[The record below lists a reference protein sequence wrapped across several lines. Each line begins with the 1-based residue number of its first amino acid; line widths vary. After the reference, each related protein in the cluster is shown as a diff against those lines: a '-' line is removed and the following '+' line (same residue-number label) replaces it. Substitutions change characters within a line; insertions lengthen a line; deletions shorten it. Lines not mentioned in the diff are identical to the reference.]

1 MSRRYPLEPPPEPTP
16 QPRSGRDP
24 FALRSARVVA
34 GWLVE
39 FSLWRKRHLDLGAA
53 VVGIVL
59 VALGIALAVAGMQ
72 ADTYMHRGVESGGDE
87 PFTIQP
93 TGDGLATNV
102 DLRVFLGDELPSVA
116 DALSAGG
123 IRYVRQPVSWAEIET
138 EQGTYDWTAYD
149 QIVDELSRRQIT
161 VVAVIVDAPDWS
173 RDSASLDAADGPPA
187 DPAMIGSFVQE
198 FTGHYGNRVPFIQVW
213 DRPNDAA
220 RWGGSPATA
229 GQFLPYLAAAYNG
242 ARAGNPEA
250 RVITPEL
257 AFGTSDMPD
266 QADLE
271 FLGGLYRAGAEGF
284 FDIVGIRLD
293 GGTTSPDDR
302 RVAADRHNIS
312 RAILTRELMVRYGD
326 GGTPIWATS
335 FGWARTGETSASE
348 QAEFVVRGLERS
360 WVEWPWMGQMFQW
373 SFLAPPGSRAEAY
386 ALVHADGSASQLYRR
401 LTSPEFQ
408 ERALHVAETGF
419 APMDASSMQYSGA
432 WQDQHLEERTFRTSN
447 QIGAEVVLPFRGTG
461 ITAIMR
467 IGPESGNVIVEIDG
481 KVIDGGAEQSSD
493 EWDLTWTTTSDIPIE
508 LVSGLDYGDHT
519 LTIRL
524 AREGS
529 LTLGGI
535 VVERDQPFVWPVV
548 LLTAGSLIALFYGI
562 RSLVMLIG
570 RRSGVLPR
578 ADEMIPVI
586 ERPTLSPPLRGRGA

>member
-1 MSRRYPLEPPPEPTP
+1 MSRRYPIEPPPEPTP
-16 QPRSGRDP
+16 QPRAPRDTV
-24 FALRSARVVA
+24 ALRSARVVA

-39 FSLWRKRHLDLGAA
+39 FSLWRQRHIDLGAA
-53 VVGIVL
+53 VVGLVL
-59 VALGIALAVAGMQ
+59 VLVGITLTVAGMR
-72 ADTYMHRGVESGGDE
+72 ADTYMHRGVESGSDE

-93 TGDGLATNV
+93 TGDGLATNI

-123 IRYVRQPVSWAEIET
+123 IHYVRQPVSWAEVEN
-138 EQGTYDWTAYD
+138 EQGKFDWSAYD

-161 VVAVIVDAPDWS
+161 VVAVILDAPDWS
-173 RDSASLDAADGPPA
+173 RDSASLEATDGPPV
-187 DPAMIGSFVQE
+187 DPAMLGTFVQE
-198 FTGHYGNRVPFIQVW
+198 FTGHFGGKVPFIQVW
-213 DRPNDAA
+213 DRPNVAS
-220 RWGGSPATA
+220 RWGGTSASA
-229 GQFLPYLAAAYNG
+229 AQFLPYLAAAYNG
-242 ARAGNPEA
+242 ARAGNPEV
-250 RVITPEL
+250 RIITPEL
-257 AFGTSDMPD
+257 AFGTGELPD
-266 QADLE
+266 RADLE
-271 FLGGLYRAGAEGF
+271 FLEGLYRAGAEGF

-312 RAILTRELMVRYGD
+312 RAILTRELMVRRGD
-326 GGTPIWATS
+326 GATPVWATS
-335 FGWARTGETSASE
+335 YGWARTAETSASE

-373 SFLAPPGSRAEAY
+373 SFLVPPGSSAEAY
-386 ALVHADGSASQLYRR
+386 ALVHADGSATPLYRR

-408 ERALHVAETGF
+408 ERALRVAETGF

-432 WQDQHLEERTFRTSN
+432 WQDQHLEERTFRTTN

-467 IGPESGNVIVEIDG
+467 IGPESGNIIVEIDG
-481 KVIDGGAEQSSD
+481 KVVGGGAEQSSD

-508 LVSGLDYGDHT
+508 LVSGLDNGDHV
-519 LTIRL
+519 LSIRL

-548 LLTAGSLIALFYGI
+548 LLTAGSLISLFYGI

-578 ADEMIPVI
+578 AEEMVQVI
-586 ERPTLSPPLRGRGA
+586 DRPRSIARLEGRGT